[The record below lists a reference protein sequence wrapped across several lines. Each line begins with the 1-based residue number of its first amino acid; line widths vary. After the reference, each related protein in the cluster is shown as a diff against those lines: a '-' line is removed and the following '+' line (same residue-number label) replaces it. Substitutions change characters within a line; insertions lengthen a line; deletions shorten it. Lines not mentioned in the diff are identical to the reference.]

1 MNRNTS
7 VKVKHRGIFGMAR
20 KNVKLEFMNSII
32 KKKKKKN
39 MFSLSDIS
47 SALEFLGTETGMIS
61 IFILNYKDILKHSV
75 QK

>member
-1 MNRNTS
+1 
-7 VKVKHRGIFGMAR
+7 MAR

-32 KKKKKKN
+32 YKN

-47 SALEFLGTETGMIS
+47 SALDFLGTETDMIV
-61 IFILNYKDILKHSV
+61 IFFFFILNYKDILKHSV

>member
-1 MNRNTS
+1 
-7 VKVKHRGIFGMAR
+7 MAR
-20 KNVKLEFMNSII
+20 KNVKLEFVNSII
-32 KKKKKKN
+32 YKN

-47 SALEFLGTETGMIS
+47 SALDFLGQELEMIA